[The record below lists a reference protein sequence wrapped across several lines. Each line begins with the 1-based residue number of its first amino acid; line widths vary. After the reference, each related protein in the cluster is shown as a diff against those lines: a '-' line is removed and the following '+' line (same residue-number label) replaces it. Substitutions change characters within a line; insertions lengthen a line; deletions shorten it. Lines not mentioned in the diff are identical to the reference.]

1 MESIRALLEREVHTA
16 ERERKLKHT
25 FNHNE
30 LTQVLNLRV
39 ILSESPKLIDSTIA
53 NGVSIG
59 PVYFDVDEL
68 KYVNDNFGYNIGDQY
83 IKCCSHSLQPN
94 TRKDDI
100 CGRLGGDE
108 FLLLCRDITEDSL
121 NKIISRV

>member
-1 MESIRALLEREVHTA
+1 MESIRALLEREVHTL
-16 ERERKLKHT
+16 ERVRKLKYT
-25 FNHNE
+25 SNHNE
-30 LTQVLNLRV
+30 LTKVFNHRV
-39 ILSESPKLIDSTIA
+39 ILIESPKFIDSTIA

-59 PVYFDVDEL
+59 PVYFDIDEL

-83 IKCCSHSLQPN
+83 IKCCSHSLQRN
-94 TRKDDI
+94 TRKDEI